1 MLQRAYSVEARPT
14 LAALRLAR
22 TGGHVF
28 ESIGRDRME
37 AARAE
42 ERSRLVL
49 VRGERLQRVA
59 VDLCRVHG
67 FDLRVEGV
75 LPSHP
80 AILVANHVSYV
91 DAPVLASLAPC
102 TVIAKGEVR
111 RWPVIGAGA
120 AALGALF
127 VARGDA
133 WSGARALRGA
143 MRALAAG
150 VSVLGFPEGTTS
162 RGDDVLPFRRGL
174 FGLAQIA
181 NVPVVPIAIHYGTPE
196 LRWFGDDWFL
206 PHYLRTAMRPR
217 SLVHVRIGRAIAP
230 TVLRSPEDL
239 AHRVRSQ
246 VRSMLWRVRA

>member
-22 TGGHVF
+22 TGGHIF
-28 ESIGRDRME
+28 ESIGRYRVD
-37 AARAE
+37 AAREAE
-42 ERSRLVL
+42 RAQLVQL
-49 VRGERLQRVA
+49 RAERLQRVA
-59 VDLCRVHG
+59 TDLCRVHG

-91 DAPVLASLAPC
+91 DAPALASLAPC
-102 TVIAKGEVR
+102 TIIAKGEVR

-143 MRALAAG
+143 MRALEAG

-181 NVPVVPIAIHYGTPE
+181 DVPVVPIAVHYGAPE
-196 LRWFGDDWFL
+196 LRWYGDAWFL

-217 SLVHVRIGRAIAP
+217 SVVHVRIGRAIAP
-230 TVLRSPEDL
+230 TSLHSPEDL
-239 AHRVRSQ
+239 AHRVRSS
-246 VRSMLWRVRA
+246 VRSMLWRVRS